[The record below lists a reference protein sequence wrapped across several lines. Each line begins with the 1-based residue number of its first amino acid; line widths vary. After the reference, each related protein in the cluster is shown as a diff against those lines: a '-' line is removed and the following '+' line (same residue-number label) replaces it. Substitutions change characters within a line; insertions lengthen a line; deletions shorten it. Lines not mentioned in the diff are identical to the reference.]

1 MLRAAALAL
10 VLASAASAQ
19 TDAIRLNQVGF
30 YPEGPKVAVAVGG
43 EAGPFVVRPEGGGE
57 AVFRGELGPV
67 AEWSASGERVRQADF
82 SRLAT
87 PGAYV
92 VEIPGLGVSH
102 PFEIR
107 ARVHEPVARA
117 ALKGYYFQRASTAL
131 DSAHAGVWSRAAGHP
146 DTHVVVHPSASTPGR
161 PAGTVLSS
169 PRGWYDA
176 GDYNKYIVNSGIT
189 VGTLLSAYEW
199 NPAYVAALDVGIPES
214 GNGLPDL
221 IDEVLWNVR
230 WMLTLQD
237 EDGGVYHKLTTA
249 DFSGEVMPAEGTD
262 TRYVVQKGTA
272 ATLGF
277 AATLAQA
284 SRVVRGFDAEL
295 PGLADSLL
303 AASLDAWA
311 WARAHPAVRYR
322 QADLNARSDPDIQ
335 TGEYGDGAFDD
346 ELDWAALELYVTTR
360 ADSFLAVA
368 RPLDAAGLGIPWWQ
382 EVRELG
388 LYSLLAWRAEIATAV
403 DTAAVRSAVLDA
415 ADRLVDPVETSA
427 YGVTMQDETFYWGS
441 NSVAANHG
449 VLLALAH
456 QLTGEARYLDAATAT
471 LDYLLGR
478 NAVGMSFLTGVG
490 ARSPQHIHHRPSR
503 ADGVPAPV
511 PGLLVGGPNPAQQDG
526 CDYASALPAASYA
539 DTWCSYASNEI
550 AINWN
555 APLVHLAVSVEAAR
569 SAAGVPG
576 D

>member
-107 ARVHEPVARA
+107 ERVHEPVART

-131 DSAHAGVWSRAAGHP
+131 DSAHAGVWARAAGHP

-368 RPLDAAGLGIPWWQ
+368 RPLDAVGLGIPWWQ